1 MKNMVRSFKWFWLPM
16 SKAHN
21 ALILVIVSGVICLLA
36 KGSAAQPLAA
46 GHDKFLGCGTSHE
59 LSRYLI
65 RYWNQV
71 TPGNA
76 GKWGSVE
83 PAQGY
88 YRWEN
93 LDSIYNYAIK
103 NGLLY
108 KHHTLVWVSQQP
120 TWIASLDTAAQRA
133 AVEKWMQ
140 LVGQRYPQMNM
151 VDVVNEPFHGAPS
164 YAPALGGSGATGY
177 DWVITS
183 FKMARRYCPAGAQL
197 ILNEYNVLHDNTV
210 TGNYIHLITL
220 LKERG
225 LIDAIG
231 IQCHYF
237 ELRSDKNAANQ
248 YVHNPVTLKNNLD
261 RLAALGLPIYISE
274 FDIDEPVDA
283 DQLEQYQIYFPV
295 FWNHPAVKGITFWG
309 YIEDDVWTSH
319 PNTYLLLANGAERPA
334 MKWLRTYLL
343 NPVTP
348 VALSPNGAI
357 GEQCNPLLR
366 WRSSK
371 IATSYRVQV
380 SSLRSMTP
388 VLMDSTVSDTLL
400 QLPSLSANTRYFW
413 RVSALNAY
421 GSSAPSDVLFFVTGE
436 QTLVRGGNDCAP
448 GEYRLE
454 QNYPNP
460 FNPVTTVSF
469 QLAREGWVRLQV
481 YDLMGRLIQTLA
493 DERKPAGIHNITFN
507 ADALGSGVY
516 FYQLTSGSFVDRK
529 RMLLVR

>member
-1 MKNMVRSFKWFWLPM
+1 MKNTVRSVNQCWLT
-16 SKAHN
+16 KLEHHTV
-21 ALILVIVSGVICLLA
+21 LILFIVICDILLLA
-36 KGSAAQPLAA
+36 KEPAAQPLAT
-46 GHDKFLGCGTSHE
+46 GHDKFLGCGTSYA

-83 PAQGY
+83 PAQGD
-88 YRWEN
+88 YRWDG
-93 LDSIYNYAIK
+93 LDTIYNYAVK
-103 NGLLY
+103 KGLLY

-120 TWIASLDTAAQRA
+120 NWLASLDTAAQRA
-133 AVEKWMQ
+133 AVEKWIR
-140 LVGQRYPQMNM
+140 LVGQRYPLMNM

-164 YAPALGGSGATGY
+164 YAAALGGSGATGY

-183 FKMARRYCPAGAQL
+183 FELARRYCPSGAQL
-197 ILNEYNVLHDNTV
+197 ILNEYNVLHDDTM
-210 TGNYIHLITL
+210 TGHLINLITR

-237 ELRSDKNAANQ
+237 ELRSDKNAATQ
-248 YVHNPVTLKNNLD
+248 YVHSPATLKNNLD

-283 DQLEQYQIYFPV
+283 DQVEQYRIYFPV

-319 PNTYLLLANGAERPA
+319 PNTYLLSANGVERSA

-343 NPVTP
+343 NPITP
-348 VALSPNGAI
+348 IALSPNGSV
-357 GEQCNPLLR
+357 GEQRNPLLI

-371 IATSYRVQV
+371 IATAYRVEV
-380 SSLRSMTP
+380 SLLRSMTP
-388 VLMDSTVSDTLL
+388 ALMDSTVSDTLL
-400 QLPSLSANTRYFW
+400 QLPSLSANSRYFW
-413 RVSALNAY
+413 RVSALNSY

-436 QTLVRGGNDCAP
+436 QTRVRAGGESSP

-454 QNYPNP
+454 QNHPNP
-460 FNPVTTVSF
+460 FNPVTTISYHI
-469 QLAREGWVRLQV
+469 AREGWVRLQV
-481 YDLMGRLIQTLA
+481 YDLMGRLIQTLV
-493 DERKPAGIHNITFN
+493 DEHKPAGTFSTSFN
-507 ADALGSGVY
+507 AEAMGSGVY
-516 FYQLTSGSFVDRK
+516 FYQLTRDAFSDRK
-529 RMLLVR
+529 RMLLVK